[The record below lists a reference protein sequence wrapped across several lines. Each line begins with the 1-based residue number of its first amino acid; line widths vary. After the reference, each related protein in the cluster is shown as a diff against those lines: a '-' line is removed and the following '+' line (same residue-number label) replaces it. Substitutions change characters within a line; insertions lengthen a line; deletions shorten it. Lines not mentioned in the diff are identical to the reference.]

1 MKSRLQVS
9 RIEAGTF
16 PRQVIMVERIQVELV
31 DDIDGSPAQD
41 TVTFALDGVTY
52 EIDLS
57 QHHAQAL
64 RSVLAKYIERART
77 SDAVSRRSRQQE
89 REERRTRQE
98 NRQLT
103 EQIRGAAQRSRE
115 RLSKQAEPAPA
126 DADTDADNGSQ
137 EQPVFSQPVDLEQER
152 RSESTDS
159 RVPAV
164 SLPQFFSAV
173 D

>member
-1 MKSRLQVS
+1 MESRLQVS

-57 QHHAQAL
+57 QHHARAL

-77 SDAVSRRSRQQE
+77 PDAVARRSQQQE
-89 REERRTRQE
+89 REERRTRQA
-98 NRQLT
+98 NRKLT

-115 RLSKQAEPAPA
+115 RLSKQAEQEQVPA
-126 DADTDADNGSQ
+126 DADADNESQ
-137 EQPVFSQPVDLEQER
+137 EQPVFSQPVSLGQER
-152 RSESTDS
+152 KPQSEDS